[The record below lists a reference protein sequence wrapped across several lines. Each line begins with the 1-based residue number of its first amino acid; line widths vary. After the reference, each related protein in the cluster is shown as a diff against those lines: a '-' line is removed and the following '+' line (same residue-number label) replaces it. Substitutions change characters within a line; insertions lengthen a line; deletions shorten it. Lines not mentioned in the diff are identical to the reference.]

1 MQRIEK
7 AIESAVTADSGG
19 FTGYASRF
27 LNIDRQGDMILPG
40 AYAKALPEFLDDG
53 GVILAD
59 HVNKTMAVAATL
71 RDASEDKSGLLISGG
86 FSATETGQRLRQ
98 LLKEKAVNK
107 MSISFNVAP
116 AKFKNVKEADI
127 HAIWKRYGYQPSSKQ
142 LQLSKSGAN
151 LISDVNEILEVSFV
165 PIPANREA
173 GILTVKSHDET
184 PAAVEVVERA
194 MFVEL
199 VQRAS
204 RVETVLA
211 AASGKGK
218 RKNER

>member
-7 AIESAVTADSGG
+7 AIDSAVTADSGG

-27 LNIDRQGDMILPG
+27 LNIDRQGDIILPG

-107 MSISFNVAP
+107 MSISFMA
-116 AKFKNVKEADI
+116 ASKNVKEADI

-173 GILTVKSHDET
+173 GIISVKSHDGT
-184 PAAVEVVERA
+184 PAAVEVVDRA
-194 MFVEL
+194 RFVEL
-199 VQRAS
+199 VQRS
-204 RVETVLA
+204 TRVETVLA
-211 AASGKGK
+211 AASGIGK
-218 RKNER
+218 RK

>member
-7 AIESAVTADSGG
+7 AIDSSVTADSGG

-107 MSISFNVAP
+107 MSISFMA
-116 AKFKNVKEADI
+116 ASKKVKESDI
-127 HAIWKRYGYQPSSKQ
+127 HAIWKRYGYQPSSGQ
-142 LQLSKSGAN
+142 MQLSKSGAN

-173 GILTVKSHDET
+173 GIISVKSHDGT

-194 MFVEL
+194 RFVEL

>member
-40 AYAKALPEFLDDG
+40 AYANSLPEFLDDG

-59 HVNKTMAVAATL
+59 HVNKTLAVAATL
-71 RDASEDKSGLLISGG
+71 RDAIEDKSGLLVSGG

-107 MSISFNVAP
+107 MSISFMA
-116 AKFKNVKEADI
+116 ASKKVKEADI
-127 HAIWKRYGYQPSSKQ
+127 HAIWKRYGYQPSNGQ
-142 LQLSKSGAN
+142 MQLSKSGAN

-173 GILTVKSHDET
+173 GIISVKSHDET
-184 PAAVEVVERA
+184 PAAVEVVGPSSFA
-194 MFVEL
+194 AL

-204 RVETVLA
+204 RVVQVLA
-211 AASGKGK
+211 AASGKE
-218 RKNER
+218 RKT